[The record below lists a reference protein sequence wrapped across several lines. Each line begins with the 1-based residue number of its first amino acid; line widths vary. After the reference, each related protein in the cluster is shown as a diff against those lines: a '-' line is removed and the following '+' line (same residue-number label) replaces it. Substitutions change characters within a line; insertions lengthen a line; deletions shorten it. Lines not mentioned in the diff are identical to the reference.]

1 MSECCEG
8 NSCAPMRKVFS
19 LAWFR
24 SDQSGYESDRC
35 GASKGIFFMGH
46 LPAVIR
52 AQQYVFPDWR
62 LVIHHDDRVMD
73 LPYFKPILKMHEK
86 GLLKLV
92 YMGKAET
99 LTGSMLWR
107 LAPLF
112 DPEVQV
118 VACRDIDS
126 LPMER
131 DRKML
136 ETFVAD
142 PRATIHVLHDSES
155 HSGPLMGGMLAV
167 KGEPFRQAVG
177 GVEAMR
183 SELSAWTDRLRVLG
197 GDQHFMNNVLYPKM
211 AQGLMIHT
219 RRQMTNYG
227 CYKALPALPQ
237 ESELDKV
244 IKHVG
249 ASFDCNK
256 VLAILKDRAYP
267 GKACIEECE
276 A

>member
-1 MSECCEG
+1 M
-8 NSCAPMRKVFS
+8 KVFS
-19 LAWFR
+19 LSWFR
-24 SDQSGYESDRC
+24 HSDSGYESDRC

-52 AQQYVFPDWR
+52 AQQYVFPDWK
-62 LVIHHDDRVMD
+62 LIVHHDDRVMD
-73 LPYFKPILKMHEK
+73 LPYFPAMLKMHEK
-86 GLLKLV
+86 GVLELV

-112 DPEVQV
+112 YPHVSV

-136 ETFVAD
+136 EAFVAD
-142 PRATIHVLHDSES
+142 PKATAHVLHDSES
-155 HSGPLMGGMLAV
+155 HSGPLMGGLSSF
-167 KGEPFRQAVG
+167 KGAEFRRVIG
-177 GVEAMR
+177 GVEAMH
-183 SELSAWTDRLRVLG
+183 SELTPWIDRLRVLG

-219 RRQMTNYG
+219 RRQMTNYR

-237 ESELDKV
+237 ETELDHV

-249 ASFDCNK
+249 ASFDCVK
-256 VLAILKDRAYP
+256 ALKILSEKDYP
-267 GKACIEECE
+267 TKALIEECE